1 MFLISEEDWKTFL
14 AEKPRFLHSRV
25 QRWFTVPWWVFKLA
39 AITMAG
45 FLSAAAIASFVLR
58 EFPDTLDWMHLI
70 SWPVITILL
79 LIHDVKREGDDD

>member
-1 MFLISEEDWKTFL
+1 MFFINEEDWKAFL
-14 AEKPRFLHSRV
+14 AEKPRFRRSRV
-25 QRWFTVPWWVFKLA
+25 RQWFTVPWWVFKLA